1 MKHGLHYYDCKNRVD
16 YSDECDKFKELD
28 TCIQYKE
35 PFKQKK
41 KDAKEEK
48 AKRKEMKSLDDLY
61 AEYLK
66 PEEKS
71 KINFNLGIF
80 GG

>member
-1 MKHGLHYYDCKNRVD
+1 MR
-16 YSDECDKFKELD
+16 
-28 TCIQYKE
+28 
-35 PFKQKK
+35 